1 MDLWDKCTRTRRA
14 YLETTGAFDSAT
26 VLATRSV
33 ERPDGFDYGGATLV
47 ERVGNRIGILVP
59 RAYSLPVCLPAL
71 HQRLGFSR
79 YRRRHRRA
87 KIPNSFDV
95 HPTSAGVAT
104 HLVVIIMTVI
114 DNLLHRSE
122 SHEHLERGITRR
134 EIVFAVLHAP
144 RRVAKT
150 RQRYDETD
158 DGDCIVAQL
167 GFYRS

>member
-1 MDLWDKCTRTRRA
+1 MATGRDAPVSARVVGDRSTR
-14 YLETTGAFDSAT
+14 

-33 ERPDGFDYGGATLV
+33 ERPDGFDYGGSTLV
-47 ERVGNRIGILVP
+47 ERVGDRIGVLVP
-59 RAYSLPVCLPAL
+59 RAYSFPVFLPAL
-71 HQRLGFSR
+71 QKRLGFGG

-87 KIPNSFDV
+87 KIPDSFDV

-104 HLVVIIMTVI
+104 HVVVIVMAVI

-122 SHEHLERGITRR
+122 SHKHLERGITRR

-150 RQRYDETD
+150 RQRYD
-158 DGDCIVAQL
+158 
-167 GFYRS
+167 